1 VIGITSRVLR
11 LCTLLLLLCPQ
22 CFPQPEVRS
31 VAGTVTDKRGN
42 ALPGAAVEIENTAT
56 LSVVSYIT
64 GKDGQ
69 YHFAELWTDVDYVL
83 KAKYRNH
90 WSKPR
95 TLSKFSSKEH
105 STIDLV
111 IPID

>member
-1 VIGITSRVLR
+1 MVL
-11 LCTLLLLLCPQ
+11 LVGLPAPPQ
-22 CFPQPEVRS
+22 SELRS
-31 VAGTVTDKRGN
+31 VDGVVTDKTGN
-42 ALPGAAVEIENTAT
+42 ALPGAVVEVENMAT
-56 LSVVSYIT
+56 LWMSSYIT
-64 GKDGQ
+64 AKDGH
-69 YHFAELWTDVDYVL
+69 YRFAGLWTTVDYVL
-83 KAKYRNH
+83 KAHYRNH